1 MTGLPGSGKTT
12 LAMKVKEMLKEKGKK
27 VEILDGDD
35 VRKNL
40 SPDLGF
46 SAEDRI
52 LHNKRVIHMAKML
65 SKHGITVVVSL
76 ISPYRAVRDVAR
88 AELSPDFVE
97 VFVKCPLEECMGRD
111 PKGLY
116 AKAKRGEIKKMT
128 GYSDTYEEP
137 LNPELVVETDRES
150 VEECAA
156 KVVSLLRGNQ

>member
-12 LAMKVKEMLKEKGKK
+12 LAQKVKEILKEKRGK
-27 VEILDGDD
+27 VEILDGDE
-35 VRKNL
+35 VRKTL

-65 SKHGITVVVSL
+65 SKHGVTVVVSL

-97 VFVKCPLEECMGRD
+97 VFVKCPLEKCMERD

-116 AKAKRGEIKKMT
+116 AKAKRGEVKKLT

-137 LNPELVVETDRES
+137 LNPELVLETDKES

-156 KVVSLLRGNQ
+156 KVVSLLREYL